1 MHTHYT
7 PKKRPQPKTP
17 SPPTGLHP
25 RPTAAVLC
33 PAVASPRSAQIAS
46 SPSQGLLRPTL
57 YPPSHPLVSALSVP
71 QSRPQLGR
79 GSERRAQRRSRP
91 DQQKALPPTAL

>member
-1 MHTHYT
+1 MLTQYYNKSAAIHKAPT
-7 PKKRPQPKTP
+7 PPAV
-17 SPPTGLHP
+17 LLP
-25 RPTAAVLC
+25 RQTAAVLC